1 MPRPTFPKGLRE
13 FRQRFLKDAS
23 CWEYLS
29 QSRWPEG
36 FRCPKC
42 DGSRS
47 WWLPSRHAHEC
58 QQCGHQA
65 SVSAGTLLH
74 RSHLPIQDWFWAAYL
89 VATLTPGM
97 SAKQLQRQLG
107 CSYETAWFV
116 LHRLRRGM
124 VNDTRSRLA
133 GRVEA
138 DEVII
143 GGPVRGKR
151 GRGVTKAE
159 HSTLVFGAVEVV
171 VYTDKHGEEMEKAG
185 RLRLALTQRADALSI
200 RHFLKQS
207 VEPGSEVYTDG
218 WRGYSKAA
226 LEGYEHALHPSDTH
240 ALHIHRAFGNLK
252 TWLNGTH
259 HGVDPKYLQCY
270 LDEFAFR
277 FNRRQTPLAG
287 FQTLLGIASNK
298 DPVSLQVLSQP
309 ASSG

>member
-13 FRQRFLKDAS
+13 FRQKFSSDAN

-42 DGSRS
+42 DRSRS
-47 WWLPSRHAHEC
+47 WWILSRHAHEC

-107 CSYETAWFV
+107 CRYQTAWFV

-124 VNDTRSRLA
+124 VSDTRSRLT

-151 GRGVTKAE
+151 GRGVTRTFN
-159 HSTLVFGAVEVV
+159 STLFCGA
-171 VYTDKHGEEMEKAG
+171 DKLTANTEKKGEKMKRAG
-185 RLRLALTQRADALSI
+185 PLRRGLPGGAD
-200 RHFLKQS
+200 
-207 VEPGSEVYTDG
+207 
-218 WRGYSKAA
+218 
-226 LEGYEHALHPSDTH
+226 
-240 ALHIHRAFGNLK
+240 
-252 TWLNGTH
+252 
-259 HGVDPKYLQCY
+259 
-270 LDEFAFR
+270 
-277 FNRRQTPLAG
+277 
-287 FQTLLGIASNK
+287 
-298 DPVSLQVLSQP
+298 
-309 ASSG
+309 

>member
-13 FRQRFLKDAS
+13 FRQKFSRDAN

-42 DGSRS
+42 DSSRS
-47 WWLPSRHAHEC
+47 WWILSRHAHEC

-107 CSYETAWFV
+107 CRYQTAWFV

-124 VNDTRSRLA
+124 VSDTRSRLAGRVEADEERRGMVSDTRSRLA

-138 DEVII
+138 DEVIV

-151 GRGVTKAE
+151 GRG
-159 HSTLVFGAVEVV
+159 
-171 VYTDKHGEEMEKAG
+171 
-185 RLRLALTQRADALSI
+185 
-200 RHFLKQS
+200 
-207 VEPGSEVYTDG
+207 
-218 WRGYSKAA
+218 
-226 LEGYEHALHPSDTH
+226 
-240 ALHIHRAFGNLK
+240 
-252 TWLNGTH
+252 
-259 HGVDPKYLQCY
+259 
-270 LDEFAFR
+270 
-277 FNRRQTPLAG
+277 
-287 FQTLLGIASNK
+287 
-298 DPVSLQVLSQP
+298 
-309 ASSG
+309 